1 MFLKSGDINAAQA
14 EYNKA
19 IQLDSS
25 YPAAHLENGL
35 WYVKNKVLS
44 QGLMELQR
52 YLELVGKDV
61 EGTDKVMVLV
71 EQLQQAMG
79 KNTEAEQPASGGS
92 KS

>member
-1 MFLKSGDINAAQA
+1 
-14 EYNKA
+14 
-19 IQLDSS
+19 
-25 YPAAHLENGL
+25 
-35 WYVKNKVLS
+35 
-44 QGLMELQR
+44 MELQR

-79 KNTEAEQPASGGS
+79 KNTEAAQPASGGS